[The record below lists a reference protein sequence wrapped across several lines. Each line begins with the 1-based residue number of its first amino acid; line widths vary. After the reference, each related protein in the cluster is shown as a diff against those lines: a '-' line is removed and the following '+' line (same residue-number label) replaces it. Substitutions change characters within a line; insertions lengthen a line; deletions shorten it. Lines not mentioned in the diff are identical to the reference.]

1 LNVAFEGSDAM
12 HDARAEILQ
21 WVNQGVLPQER
32 LRDAL
37 RTAGVT
43 PSATQWRV
51 FLERLLTWLGA
62 ALIASAALYFV
73 AANWQSIGR
82 YAKFALVEGALVASL
97 AGIAWRGLDSIVGRA
112 ALFAAAVLT
121 GVLLALVGQVYQT
134 GADTFEL
141 FALWAAAITVW
152 VAIGRQP
159 ALWLLW
165 LALVNIAVVLYFRT
179 FAGQALS
186 PLGFL
191 FAPREALWWVFA
203 VDTAA
208 LAVWEWLALRS
219 NGWIAV
225 RWAPRVIATIGGALV
240 TLLVLHDIVG
250 FDRESAWS
258 LIPYIAWI
266 GAICWAYRLRI
277 RDVFVL
283 SGMVLS
289 IIVVV
294 AFALG
299 RPILEHGGA
308 FGFLVV
314 GLILIACAA
323 AGSFWLRA
331 VAAEDRGQA

>member
-1 LNVAFEGSDAM
+1 M

-21 WVNQGVLPQER
+21 WANEGVLPRER
-32 LRDAL
+32 VHDAL
-37 RTAGVT
+37 RMAGVT
-43 PSATQWRV
+43 PSAPQWRA

-62 ALIASAALYFV
+62 ALIAAAAVYFV
-73 AANWQSIGR
+73 AANWEALGR
-82 YAKFALVEGALVASL
+82 YAKFALVEGALVAAL
-97 AGIAWRGLDSIVGRA
+97 ACVWWRGLDGLPGRA
-112 ALFAAAVLT
+112 ALFAAAVLI

-141 FALWAAAITVW
+141 FAMWAAAIVVGV
-152 VAIGRQP
+152 VAGRQP

-165 LALVNIAVVLYFRT
+165 LALVDIAVILYFRT
-179 FAGQALS
+179 FPGQAISLTS
-186 PLGFL
+186 FL
-191 FAPREALWWVFA
+191 FAPREALWIVFA
-203 VDTAA
+203 LDTAA
-208 LAVWEWLALRS
+208 LAVWEWLAMRAD
-219 NGWIAV
+219 GWLAV
-225 RWAPRVIATIGGALV
+225 RWAPRVIATASGALI

-258 LIPYIAWI
+258 WLPYVGWI
-266 GAICWAYRLRI
+266 GAIYWVYRI
-277 RDVFVL
+277 RVHDLFML

-299 RPILEHGGA
+299 RPILERGGA
-308 FGFLVV
+308 AGFLIV

-331 VAAEDRGQA
+331 VAAEDRSPT